1 VIASSFDLWQS
12 IIEEANCG
20 LCVDPLDPLSV
31 ADAIDYLVDHPNE
44 ARQMGENG
52 RRAVLSRYNWAQEE
66 KKLLNFYDEIFS
78 Q

>member
-1 VIASSFDLWQS
+1 
-12 IIEEANCG
+12 
-20 LCVDPLDPLSV
+20 V